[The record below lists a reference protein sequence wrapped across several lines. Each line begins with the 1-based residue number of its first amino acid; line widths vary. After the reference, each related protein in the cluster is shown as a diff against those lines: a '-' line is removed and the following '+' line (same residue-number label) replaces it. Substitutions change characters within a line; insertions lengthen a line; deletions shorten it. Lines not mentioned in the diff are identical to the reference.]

1 MPKNPVK
8 IKRETLSE
16 KVDAALREML
26 VSGRWK
32 NGERILS
39 EAELADMFGVSKLTV
54 RTAVQ
59 RLSVQGLLEIRAG
72 DGIFAKNFSV
82 HEYLQKA
89 TDLYITAE
97 MMDDVCEFRKIL
109 EIDCLRLAID
119 AATKEDIDEMQ
130 RRIDQYIQVRK
141 QYHGLDSEWLQ
152 EYVEADF
159 DFHYAL
165 CKSSHN
171 SLLILGFNATEG
183 AIKKYLKAINTQRI
197 IDFDSPQMVAFNG
210 QDVHQVILNA
220 IENKNFQKARDVY
233 IAMIDYKVTAKDYI
247 VAADHSLIVN

>member
-16 KVDAALREML
+16 KVEAALREML

-109 EIDCLRLAID
+109 EIDCLR
-119 AATKEDIDEMQ
+119 
-130 RRIDQYIQVRK
+130 
-141 QYHGLDSEWLQ
+141 
-152 EYVEADF
+152 
-159 DFHYAL
+159 
-165 CKSSHN
+165 
-171 SLLILGFNATEG
+171 
-183 AIKKYLKAINTQRI
+183 
-197 IDFDSPQMVAFNG
+197 
-210 QDVHQVILNA
+210 
-220 IENKNFQKARDVY
+220 
-233 IAMIDYKVTAKDYI
+233 
-247 VAADHSLIVN
+247 